1 MKISLIGNQNFGK
14 EIRYYA
20 WLGLIILVIC
30 LGIFFRCANL
40 DQKIFWVDE
49 VATYVRISGY
59 TQAEVTQQLIT
70 QEWLSVADLQQYQ
83 KVSSAR
89 NLQDTFNA
97 LKKSPEHTP
106 LYFIL
111 ARFWVQVF
119 GNSVTVIRSLSVVC
133 SLLALPCLYW
143 LAWELFK
150 SNKIAE
156 LSVMLLSVSPF
167 YVAYAQEARPYSL
180 WTVTILLSSATLLR
194 ALRTNRLQNW
204 VFYTISL
211 ILAFYTSL
219 FSWLVVIGQGVY
231 VFIINN
237 FKFKQKS
244 INYLFSLSLAIVAFL
259 PWCLIIYQN
268 WQALQNNTSWMDQPL
283 EISAMLGIWIASILL
298 IFGDLPLS
306 PDLNPLKVVV
316 ILVTLIGILGLG
328 SLLYVYARKT
338 YLKNN
343 KLIWYCTFI
352 ISGISIT
359 IYQNKLNQ
367 SSLVAI
373 LDPITFIGI
382 STALILLILVTYSLL
397 FLLFN
402 HQQKIV
408 WFILT
413 QAIATPTI
421 LIITD
426 LIFNDQRSATPRYLI
441 PAQLGILLAV
451 VYLLASQL
459 GWINWS
465 KKSQSQLGRM
475 ILSFLLSLSI
485 VSCTLNLEKSPQY
498 QKSRNLHN
506 LPIAEIINQ
515 AQSPILISEAIQ
527 TMDVI
532 SLSYNLQNQVKIKL
546 IDSSDDLLKV
556 LTYTNPIFLF
566 NPSTNLKQEIQNNSQ
581 INIEEIYQPKLITP
595 GEINLNLW
603 SIKKNRI
610 KH

>member
-20 WLGLIILVIC
+20 WLGLIILAIC
-30 LGIFFRCANL
+30 LGIFFRYANL

-59 TQAEVTQQLIT
+59 TQAEVTQKLT
-70 QEWLSVADLQQYQ
+70 NQEWLSIADLQQYQ

-89 NLQDTFNA
+89 NLQNTFNA
-97 LKKSPEHTP
+97 LKQSPEHAP
-106 LYFIL
+106 LYFLL

-119 GNSVTVIRSLSVVC
+119 GNSVTAIRSLSVIC

-143 LAWELFK
+143 LGRELFK
-150 SNKIAE
+150 STKIAE

-180 WTVTILLSSATLLR
+180 WTVTILLSSATLLK
-194 ALRTNRLQNW
+194 ALRTNRVQNW

-219 FSWLVVIGQGVY
+219 FSFLVVIGQGSY
-231 VFIINN
+231 VFISNK
-237 FKFKQKS
+237 FKFNQIT
-244 INYLFSLSLAIVAFL
+244 INYLLSSSLALIAFL
-259 PWCLIIYQN
+259 PWCLVIYQN
-268 WQALQNNTSWMDQPL
+268 WQALQDNTSWMDQPL

-306 PDLNPLKVVV
+306 PDLNPLKVVI
-316 ILVTLIGILGLG
+316 ILVTLIVILGLG
-328 SLLYVYARKT
+328 SLIYFYAQKT
-338 YLKNN
+338 YFKNN
-343 KLIWYCTFI
+343 KLLWYCALI
-352 ISGISIT
+352 ILGIFLT

-367 SSLVAI
+367 LSLIAI
-373 LDPITFIGI
+373 LKPVTFIGI
-382 STALILLILVTYSLL
+382 STALILLTLVSYSLF
-397 FLLFN
+397 FLIFN

-426 LIFNDQRSATPRYLI
+426 LIFNDQRSATPRYFI
-441 PAQLGILLAV
+441 PAQLSILLAI

-459 GWINWS
+459 GLINWS
-465 KKSQSQLGRM
+465 KKSQSQLGKI
-475 ILSFLLSLSI
+475 ILTFLLSLSI
-485 VSCTLNLEKSPQY
+485 VSCILNLEKSPQY

-506 LPIAEIINQ
+506 LPLAEIINQ
-515 AQSPILISEAIQ
+515 AHSPILISEAIQ

-556 LTYTNPIFLF
+556 LTHTNPIFLF
-566 NPSTNLKQEIQNNSQ
+566 NPSTNLKQEIQTNSQ
-581 INIEEIYQPKLITP
+581 INMEEIYQPKLITP
-595 GEINLNLW
+595 GEIHLTLW
-603 SIKKNRI
+603 SIKKI
-610 KH
+610 E